1 MTTEHCLRALSPVLC
16 KGMANGSCLRDSGI
30 NPGPVC
36 GVSWLSSEESPSR
49 QTNYSVWLFSL
60 LREKLSRK
68 LLLVL
73 ALADKIFESLSFL
86 RKNRLPSCQR
96 RKEGSRN
103 CFHSNPPEELCIAFV
118 RWLGGW
124 RFCGLG
130 GEQQL
135 GRTVAWKQEDYVLLL
150 KSIPEALSARRWR
163 SKLCLECFQEGIV
176 SLKVLWRKCCF
187 DGSLK

>member
-30 NPGPVC
+30 NPARFVEFLGCRRKKAPPVK
-36 GVSWLSSEESPSR
+36 
-49 QTNYSVWLFSL
+49 QTTQFGYSVCFEKSSPASFCLC
-60 LREKLSRK
+60 LRWQIKYLKAYRFFVKTGSHRARGEKKVAETVSTRIPPRRTLHS
-68 LLLVL
+68 VCPL
-73 ALADKIFESLSFL
+73 AG
-86 RKNRLPSCQR
+86 RMT
-96 RKEGSRN
+96 
-103 CFHSNPPEELCIAFV
+103 
-118 RWLGGW
+118 
-124 RFCGLG
+124 FCGLG

-176 SLKVLWRKCCF
+176 SLKVL
-187 DGSLK
+187 